1 MANPQYTPRNPLREK
16 GPTEQKARFLKKLQ
30 RLITPFFTFSLAAMA
45 AIVLVVVIAVVML
58 FGWYSFFQ
66 TGSLILPGVWAGET
80 DLGGLTLEEAA
91 VLLHSQWNMQHKIS
105 VDNGLQSWSVQPAEI
120 GLSLDAVQTARGAY
134 EYGHGQSTLAEMA
147 MLLASFFNGYPVEPT
162 IDLNLDSTRL
172 WLENLNETIRQE
184 PVDARLIWDGQNFV
198 PVPAALGYQL
208 DVEKAIA
215 NIQSDPA
222 AVFLGGYYY
231 LPLIPLIPAIN
242 DLSETVSAAEHLI
255 STPATFPVYDA
266 LSDQYTQFTIPRE
279 VLATWVL
286 VSQDEE
292 GPVVSFDE
300 QRISAYLAS
309 EAGQLEGDR
318 FIDGDKYNTAIVQ
331 ALEDQ
336 TSITITASHPATT
349 YQVNKGDTLLQIAWQ
364 VGMPFWKLIQANTG
378 IDMDELYAGQELIVP
393 SIDEMLPLPV
403 VPHKRIK
410 LSISKQRLWIYENGE
425 LLAKH
430 VISTGIDRSPTQ
442 PGLFQVQTHEK
453 SAYASVW
460 DLTMPHFLGIYEA
473 WPGFMNGIHGLPTL
487 SNGQR
492 LWGSIL
498 GRPASYG
505 CIILDLKPAK
515 DLYNW
520 AEEGVVVEIVR

>member
-1 MANPQYTPRNPLREK
+1 MTDTQHISRNQLRDK
-16 GPTEQKARFLKKLQ
+16 GTAEQKEGFFKKLQ
-30 RLITPFFTFSLAAMA
+30 RLLKPFFTFTLAAMA
-45 AIVLVVVIAVVML
+45 ATVMVVVVAVVML
-58 FGWYSFFQ
+58 FGWYSYFQ

-91 VLLHSQWNMQHKIS
+91 VLMHSQWNMQHKIT
-105 VDNGLQSWSVQPAEI
+105 VDNGLQSWSVHPAEI
-120 GLSLDAVQTARGAY
+120 GLSLDAPQTARGAF
-134 EYGHGQSTLAEMA
+134 EYGHGQSPLAEMA
-147 MLLASFFNGYPVEPT
+147 MLLASFFNGYPVEPVV
-162 IDLNLDSTRL
+162 DLNLDSTRL
-172 WLENLNETIRQE
+172 WLENLNDTIRQE

-198 PVPAALGYQL
+198 PVPATLGYQL
-208 DVEKAIA
+208 DIEKAIV

-231 LPLIPLIPAIN
+231 LPMIPLIPTIP
-242 DLSETVSAAEHLI
+242 DLSEAVTAAEYLI

-266 LSDQYTQFTIPRE
+266 LSDQYSQFTIPRE
-279 VLATWVL
+279 VLASWVL
-286 VSQDEE
+286 ISQNEE

-300 QRISAYLAS
+300 GRISAFLAS
-309 EAGQLEGDR
+309 EAGQLDGDR
-318 FIDGDKYNTAIVQ
+318 FINGDKYSTAIVQ

-349 YQVNKGDTLLQIAWQ
+349 YQVNKGDTLLKIAWQ
-364 VGMPFWKLIQANTG
+364 VGMPFWKLIQANPG
-378 IDMDELYAGQELIVP
+378 IDMDALYAGQELIVP
-393 SIDEMLPLPV
+393 SKDEMLPLPV

-442 PGLFQVQTHEK
+442 PGIFQVQTHEK

-460 DLTMPHFLGIYEA
+460 DLTMPNFLGIYEA

-505 CIILDLKPAK
+505 CIILDIKPAK

-520 AEEGVVVEIVR
+520 AEDGVVVEIVY

>member
-1 MANPQYTPRNPLREK
+1 MTGTQYISQNQLRDN
-16 GPTEQKARFLKKLQ
+16 GAVEQKAGFLKKLQ
-30 RLITPFFTFSLAAMA
+30 QLVQPFLTFSLAAMA
-45 AIVLVVVIAVVML
+45 AIVLIVVVAGVML

-91 VLLHSQWNMQHKIS
+91 VVLHSQWNMQHKIT
-105 VDNGLQSWSVQPAEI
+105 VDNGLESWSVQPVDI
-120 GLSLDAVQTARGAY
+120 GLSLDALQTARGAY

-147 MLLASFFNGYPVEPT
+147 MLLASFFNGYPVEPAV
-162 IDLNLDSTRL
+162 DLNLDSTRV
-172 WLENLNETIRQE
+172 WLDNMNDTIKQD

-208 DVEKAIA
+208 DIEKAIV

-222 AVFLGGYYY
+222 AIFLGGYYY
-231 LPLIPLIPAIN
+231 LPMIPLIPAIN
-242 DLSETVSAAEHLI
+242 DLSETVSAAEQII
-255 STPATFPVYDA
+255 SIPATFPVYDA
-266 LSDQYTQFTIPRE
+266 LIDQYTQFTIPRE
-279 VLATWVL
+279 VLASWVL
-286 VSQDEE
+286 ISQNDE
-292 GPVVSFDE
+292 GPTVSFDE
-300 QRISAYLAS
+300 QRISAYLAG
-309 EAGQLEGDR
+309 EAGQLEGGR
-318 FIDGDKYNTAIVQ
+318 FIDGGKYSNAIMQ

-349 YQVNKGDTLLQIAWQ
+349 YQVNKGDTLLKIAWQ
-364 VGMPFWKLIQANTG
+364 VGMPFWKLIQANPD
-378 IDMDELYAGQELIVP
+378 IDMNALNAGQELIVP
-393 SIDEMLPLPV
+393 SKDEMIPLPI

-410 LSISKQRLWIYENGE
+410 LSISKQRLWVYENGE

-442 PGLFQVQTHEK
+442 PGIFQVQTHEK

-460 DLTMPHFLGIYEA
+460 DLTMPHFLGVYEA

-520 AEEGVVVEIVR
+520 AEDGVVVEIVP